1 MKILLIEDDMSTSVH
16 ISRALSSCDHEVDS
30 AADGAS
36 GLMMSFEAKYD
47 LLVVDRLLPKLDGL
61 SLVRT
66 LRQRGRCTPVLML
79 SALGE
84 VDARVD
90 GLEAGADDYLPKPF
104 SLIELRARVAALARR
119 PPLAQAALRLTVA
132 DLELDLVRR
141 EVHRAG
147 RRIDVQPREFRLL
160 EYLMRSAGKVVT
172 KSMLL
177 EQVWE
182 YYFDPGT
189 SIVETHVSRLRA
201 KIDRGFDVPLLI
213 TVRGAGYSLRAAH

>member
-1 MKILLIEDDMSTSVH
+1 MKILVIEDDLSTSGH
-16 ISRALSSCDHEVDS
+16 ITRALSSCCHEVDN

-36 GLMMSFEAKYD
+36 GLTMSVEKSYD
-47 LLVVDRLLPKLDGL
+47 LLVVDRLLPRLDGL

-66 LRQRGRCTPVLML
+66 LRQRGRSTPILML

-104 SLIELRARVAALARR
+104 SLIELQARVAALARR
-119 PPLAQAALRLTVA
+119 PPLAQVPIQLSVA
-132 DLELDLVRR
+132 DLELNLVRR

-147 RRIDVQPREFRLL
+147 RRIELQPREFRLL
-160 EYLMRSAGKVVT
+160 EYLMRSAGKVIT

-213 TVRGAGYSLRAAH
+213 TVRGCGYSLRAAH